1 MPEDKDFLGRPLR
14 LMRATEPSNILW
26 ENRHVTFKQILCRSM
41 GVGVVVIILLLG
53 ALALFT
59 YMSLITVTNQIRYP
73 PSVSC
78 ESIDNLFTGIDGES
92 RYQQYAELDK
102 TYTLAEQGTGIY
114 QCYCAKTV
122 GYVSL
127 LSAGGDSLCSDYVDD
142 EAGGYLLTEIITVLI
157 TVVNMI
163 IRDVCI
169 VLIKMIG
176 FHTETV
182 ETAAIM
188 TLITV
193 ATFFN
198 TAILLLL
205 TNANTKDTILS
216 WIPLRGTY
224 TDLNENWYLDVGT
237 ALVWTM
243 LINSVYIYLGFVMQ
257 LTSKAVF
264 RSLDQ
269 GCANYFC
276 CRETKQTKK
285 KTIQA
290 YVNLYAGPP
299 HLMHFKY
306 ATAMNTIYTTFMY
319 GFALPIL
326 YPIAA
331 LTFINIYVVEKLCV
345 AWWYQRPPVYDGKLN
360 TAALGLM
367 RWAPLPFFLFGY
379 WVMGNKQIFNNTVVP
394 LKYKGEAVP
403 ADHNGLP
410 WDSDGPSIPLFFAFV
425 LFIVA
430 MALESCIKD
439 CLKKYNMASKLDDMQ
454 VDENLGNYF
463 ETLPGGVRKSWF
475 TTEVYNTNRLGI
487 KMMGTGAFEQMRTI

>member
-1 MPEDKDFLGRPLR
+1 M
-14 LMRATEPSNILW
+14 
-26 ENRHVTFKQILCRSM
+26 
-41 GVGVVVIILLLG
+41 
-53 ALALFT
+53 
-59 YMSLITVTNQIRYP
+59 
-73 PSVSC
+73 
-78 ESIDNLFTGIDGES
+78 
-92 RYQQYAELDK
+92 
-102 TYTLAEQGTGIY
+102 
-114 QCYCAKTV
+114 
-122 GYVSL
+122 
-127 LSAGGDSLCSDYVDD
+127 DD

-169 VLIKMIG
+169 VLIKLIG

-198 TAILLLL
+198 TAVLLLM
-205 TNANTKDTILS
+205 TNANTKDTILA

-243 LINSVYIYLGFVMQ
+243 LINSIYIYAGFAMQ

-264 RSLDQ
+264 RALDQ
-269 GCANYFC
+269 GCGNYFC

-290 YVNLYAGPP
+290 YVNLYAGPQ

-326 YPIAA
+326 FPIAA
-331 LTFINIYVVEKLCV
+331 LTFINIYVVEKLTV
-345 AWWYQRPPVYDGKLN
+345 AWWY
-360 TAALGLM
+360 
-367 RWAPLPFFLFGY
+367 
-379 WVMGNKQIFNNTVVP
+379 
-394 LKYKGEAVP
+394 
-403 ADHNGLP
+403 
-410 WDSDGPSIPLFFAFV
+410 
-425 LFIVA
+425 
-430 MALESCIKD
+430 
-439 CLKKYNMASKLDDMQ
+439 
-454 VDENLGNYF
+454 
-463 ETLPGGVRKSWF
+463 
-475 TTEVYNTNRLGI
+475 
-487 KMMGTGAFEQMRTI
+487 